1 MLLCLEA
8 VTHALPYN
16 AIARDRALDKLAA
29 RWAGDP
35 AGAAAAGL
43 PRPRPLHYSITGYW
57 VLVFMW
63 LKVGARRRQ
72 WGSKGDASGIA
83 ERQSGDG

>member
-1 MLLCLEA
+1 MTFTQLLVYAARAALVLLCLEA

-16 AIARDRALDKLAA
+16 AIARDRALDKLAV
-29 RWAGDP
+29 RWAADP

-43 PRPRPLHYSITGYW
+43 PRPRPLHYAITGYW

-63 LKVGARRRQ
+63 LKV
-72 WGSKGDASGIA
+72 SG
-83 ERQSGDG
+83 